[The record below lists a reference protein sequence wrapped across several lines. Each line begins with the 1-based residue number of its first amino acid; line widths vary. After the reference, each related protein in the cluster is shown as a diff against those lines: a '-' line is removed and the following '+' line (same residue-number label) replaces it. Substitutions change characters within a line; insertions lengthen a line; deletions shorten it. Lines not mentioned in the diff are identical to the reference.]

1 MTKSLFYLYINETTK
16 YLVRFH
22 LQPNISKVEQNG
34 RVRDIVA
41 LSTEYKQGD
50 KRNIFSAT
58 IKKKF
63 FLNRIMFQYILIIF
77 DNQIQNRHCEQ
88 YRQIV

>member
-1 MTKSLFYLYINETTK
+1 MYISMHETTK
-16 YLVRFH
+16 YLVSFH

-63 FLNRIMFQYILIIF
+63 FFESDHVSVYIHYIWQS
-77 DNQIQNRHCEQ
+77 NTKTG
-88 YRQIV
+88 IVNNTGK